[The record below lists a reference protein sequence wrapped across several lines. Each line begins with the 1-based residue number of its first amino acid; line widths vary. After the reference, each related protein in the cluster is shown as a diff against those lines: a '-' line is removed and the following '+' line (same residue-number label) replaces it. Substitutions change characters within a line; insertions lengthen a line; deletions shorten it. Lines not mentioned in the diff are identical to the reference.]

1 MDFLTLPCPHLLLL
15 FSIKFPLYMSG
26 FGTNPSPRVD
36 VIYGWSP
43 KTSRFSGNYEVKEQ
57 YYIYDGNALIADIG
71 GYFCMFLS
79 LSRFLAALFEFL
91 IMKNPKKKRKKSR
104 SSSGQSSARTFSVGR
119 ITRF

>member
-1 MDFLTLPCPHLLLL
+1 M
-15 FSIKFPLYMSG
+15 
-26 FGTNPSPRVD
+26 
-36 VIYGWSP
+36 
-43 KTSRFSGNYEVKEQ
+43 KEQ

-91 IMKNPKKKRKKSR
+91 IMKNPKKKKKKSR

>member
-1 MDFLTLPCPHLLLL
+1 M
-15 FSIKFPLYMSG
+15 
-26 FGTNPSPRVD
+26 
-36 VIYGWSP
+36 
-43 KTSRFSGNYEVKEQ
+43 KEQ

-91 IMKNPKKKRKKSR
+91 IIKSPGAKKKKPR
-104 SSSGQSSARTFSVGR
+104 SSSGQSSARAFSVGR